1 MEQLTYSQFIS
12 KSITLIIFGIV
23 YVAILVYCA
32 RRFPSSLPQKKQYK
46 TLRTIL
52 GILSFVL
59 CGLSLVL
66 ITIQLSS
73 DRLTDNSFTEM
84 GYNLGRYG
92 TTSPTETMK
101 ETGIGAYPIIRN
113 SNASIVWGYP
123 SQSQF
128 MFLSTL
134 LYFFVFLG
142 WGLYLLLFK
151 PSDTSKGK
159 KTLKVIGFILLW
171 FSYSGILSLH
181 YFDSIEFIPI
191 ICITGLAFLCLFV
204 FARNKYI
211 ETEINNGVYENN
223 MSRNTIQQEIK
234 RKEGSDKKHRST
246 LFALGFIISIPLLAS
261 GITCYVINEQDNRYK
276 TSYNDVWIETDTDT
290 NSFQGLPC
298 IKVYA
303 YDDSPSW
310 NKSSHILG
318 FCWYY
323 GIPNGYDFNIIRNWF
338 SDKNDN
344 DKLVPFLDSHR
355 NVDYCRLKNHPLL
368 QNKEAYYWCSYQHD
382 NHWESDV
389 FILENNKFCRLCAF
403 SNDIAQCDENLSK
416 LLSYYNYPKMRIAD
430 VVCYLLT
437 GLCLVFWIVW
447 TIVYYSKRI
456 KRLKESQSLIN
467 KSALRLSRHVLWCT
481 ILWFIIGGIAM
492 FYDDKDDVD
501 NFLIIVIG
509 ILVFIL
515 NMFILRYTINKINQE
530 PSEDYLI
537 PKWFK
542 LQNANVMRNMGIVR
556 LFLLFIIWPIFV
568 LIPVPFVGAFAIMY
582 SVGVLL
588 LYYLVFYGIKG
599 ISWITT
605 WIISGT
611 KTKVSYKEKE

>member
-1 MEQLTYSQFIS
+1 MEQLTQSQFIS
-12 KSITLIIFGIV
+12 KSIVLIIFGIV
-23 YVAILVYCA
+23 YLAILVYCA
-32 RRFPSSLPQKKQYK
+32 RRDPSLLPQKKKYK

-52 GILSFVL
+52 GILSLVL
-59 CGLSLVL
+59 CGLSFVL
-66 ITIQLSS
+66 IVIQLSS
-73 DRLTDNSFTEM
+73 DKLIDNSFTEM
-84 GYNLGRYG
+84 GYNLGRFG

-101 ETGIGAYPIIRN
+101 ETEIGAYPIYRN
-113 SNASIVWGYP
+113 SNASVVWGYP
-123 SQSQF
+123 SQAQST
-128 MFLSTL
+128 FLSTL

-142 WGLYLLLFK
+142 LGLYLLLFK

-159 KTLKVIGFILLW
+159 KALKVIGFILLW
-171 FSYSGILSLH
+171 FTYSGILSLH

-191 ICITGLAFLCLFV
+191 ICITGLAILCLFV
-204 FARNKYI
+204 FARNKHI
-211 ETEINNGVYENN
+211 ATEMNNYENN
-223 MSRNTIQQEIK
+223 LSGDKIQQEIK
-234 RKEGSDKKHRST
+234 PKEGSDKKHRPT

-261 GITCYVINEQDNRYK
+261 GITCFVINEQDNRYK
-276 TSYNDVWIETDTDT
+276 TSYNKVWIETDTDT

-303 YDDSPSW
+303 YYDDSPSW
-310 NKSSHILG
+310 YKSNHIIGYRWL
-318 FCWYY
+318 YS
-323 GIPNGYDFNIIRNWF
+323 IPDGYDLSIIRNWF
-338 SDKNDN
+338 FDKNDN
-344 DKLVPFLDSHR
+344 DKLVPFLGSR
-355 NVDYCRLKNHPLL
+355 RVVEYCILKNHPLL
-368 QNKEAYYWCSYQHD
+368 LNKEAYYWKSYQYD

-389 FILENNKFCRLCAF
+389 FILENNMFCRLCAF
-403 SNDIAQCDENLSK
+403 SNDNAQCDENLSK

-437 GLCLVFWIVW
+437 GLCLVFWIAW
-447 TIVYYSKRI
+447 TIVYYSQRI
-456 KRLKESQSLIN
+456 KRLKESQGLIN

-481 ILWFIIGGIAM
+481 VLWFIIGGIAM
-492 FYDDKDDVD
+492 FYDDYDDVD
-501 NFLIIVIG
+501 SFLIIVIG
-509 ILVFIL
+509 ILVFII
-515 NMFILRYTINKINQE
+515 NMFILRYTINRINQE

-542 LQNANVMRNMGIVR
+542 LQNANVLKNMGIVR

-611 KTKVSYKEKE
+611 KTKVSYKENE